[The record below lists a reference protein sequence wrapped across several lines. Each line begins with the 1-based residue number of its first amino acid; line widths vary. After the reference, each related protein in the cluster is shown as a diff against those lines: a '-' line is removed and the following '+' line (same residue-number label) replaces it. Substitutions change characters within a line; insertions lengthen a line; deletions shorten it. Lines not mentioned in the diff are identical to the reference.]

1 MKEKA
6 LLNQIVLTMIL
17 QTIDQIKV
25 DIIEM
30 TLYRILNGTIA
41 TDILDS
47 NLHQIKTFGCLA
59 IINANEV
66 KQAIW
71 KLKEQEYIELFK
83 RTEEQKYA
91 YLRLTS
97 KGKVVLQ
104 QNTPIDIDIV
114 TKPIIVINTNDR
126 EKYEKLRKFRNKIAE
141 DNDIK
146 IYFLTNNSALLEILR
161 VKPRTKDELEKID
174 GVFKRLIEDYAEL
187 FLEYLIEEIY

>member
-66 KQAIW
+66 
-71 KLKEQEYIELFK
+71 LKCLEGPANTVSPGAKPPSTEPDRATFNIGTSVVTISFSVKNLDSE
-83 RTEEQKYA
+83 RT
-91 YLRLTS
+91 S
-97 KGKVVLQ
+97 V
-104 QNTPIDIDIV
+104 
-114 TKPIIVINTNDR
+114 
-126 EKYEKLRKFRNKIAE
+126 
-141 DNDIK
+141 
-146 IYFLTNNSALLEILR
+146 
-161 VKPRTKDELEKID
+161 
-174 GVFKRLIEDYAEL
+174 
-187 FLEYLIEEIY
+187 